1 MEQPVWR
8 RLIAQSGTLCA
19 LPTVVDF
26 NGNYALRIARLSTL
40 SKRIGA
46 VYLIGEFG
54 PGRNIGPSP
63 TAVTPA
69 ELLTHGRG
77 QWRRLACL
85 GLG

>member
-19 LPTVVDF
+19 LPTVVDSMVTRVA
-26 NGNYALRIARLSTL
+26 NARHSTL

-77 QWRRLACL
+77 QWRRLAGL